1 MIVIRRI
8 VDEEEDEERFNKQG
22 AVTGENEHD
31 LSASRK
37 RVVAMM

>member
-1 MIVIRRI
+1 MIRRF
-8 VDEEEDEERFNKQG
+8 VDEEEDEERINEQG

-31 LSASRK
+31 LSASRR